1 MLPQIINRI
10 KANKEFKDT
19 IYLYILQIVDKI
31 TPLAI
36 VPYLMFI
43 LGAEKYGYIGF
54 ATAIVQYVLLFV
66 EFGFHLS
73 ATKRVAIAKEHG
85 TEELS
90 RIFYATVVSKAILLL
105 ISSVVILT
113 SVLVIPSLRIYMST
127 ILCMY
132 PLVIGTTFTFGWFYQ
147 GMGKIRIAAIVTSVC
162 KLLVLPLIFVF
173 IQKTSDYNTAAFIQS
188 SVYLLA
194 SIVTGIILY
203 RMHVVKKVKITFRD
217 VIVEMRESYPLFLSS
232 VATSVYTQL
241 FTLILGV
248 ISTPMVV
255 GKYSAADR
263 IMRSLCFAIYSPVT
277 QVYYPKIS
285 SLSYTNNREA
295 KRLLKKLVRFMF
307 VVMLAL
313 SLILFCFAEPVSAL
327 LGSDYAGLHTLLRI
341 IAFVPI
347 AIALGAVYGQ
357 MGLIA
362 LGNRESKR
370 AFQKVYFMAAPFSLI
385 SVAILS
391 ILYTGIG
398 AAIALSLTEY
408 FVFFFMLRYYRKFI
422 ACC

>member
-1 MLPQIINRI
+1 
-10 KANKEFKDT
+10 
-19 IYLYILQIVDKI
+19 
-31 TPLAI
+31 
-36 VPYLMFI
+36 
-43 LGAEKYGYIGF
+43 
-54 ATAIVQYVLLFV
+54 
-66 EFGFHLS
+66 
-73 ATKRVAIAKEHG
+73 
-85 TEELS
+85 
-90 RIFYATVVSKAILLL
+90 
-105 ISSVVILT
+105 
-113 SVLVIPSLRIYMST
+113 
-127 ILCMY
+127 MY